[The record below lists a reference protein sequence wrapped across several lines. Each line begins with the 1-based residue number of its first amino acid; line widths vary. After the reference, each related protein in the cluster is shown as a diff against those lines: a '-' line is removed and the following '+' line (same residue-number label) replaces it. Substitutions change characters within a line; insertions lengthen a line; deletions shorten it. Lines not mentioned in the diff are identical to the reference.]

1 MACSYSHPYA
11 LPCIILYV
19 QFAPVIS
26 PGNEPHVH
34 HLLIYVCDGL
44 DGLDL
49 TTEQGAC
56 HTVDW
61 RIRQCTFGGVL
72 IAGWAVGGEVNTVNV
87 LSY

>member
-1 MACSYSHPYA
+1 M
-11 LPCIILYV
+11 

-26 PGNEPHVH
+26 PGSEPHVH

-56 HTVDW
+56 HTLNS
-61 RIRQCTFGGVL
+61 RIQRCVGGIL
-72 IAGWAVGGEVNTVNV
+72 IGGWAVGGEVNTVNV